1 MIVQRQTNVS
11 AHDVFARAA
20 EALFCYRGVTA
31 KAIQFVLH
39 EQLLCRP
46 LWRRFARQFHEPD
59 ADFDGGWRGE
69 YWGKMMMGA
78 CYLCE
83 AGVSDELY
91 GVLEETVRD
100 ILAAQRPDGAISSYA
115 EDHELSGWDMWC
127 RKYVMIG
134 LEYFLPLCRDQAL
147 ARAIT
152 ESLCRQMDAI
162 LAKTGPGK
170 RDLCAASGL
179 YRGLNASSI
188 LEPVVLLYRLTG
200 QSKYLDFAEYIV
212 GRGGTSVFD
221 IFGAALEDR
230 LLPYQ
235 YPITKAYEMI
245 SCFEGLLELYR
256 ATGDENCKRAALR
269 FADRLLETDV
279 TVIGSCGCTHE
290 FLDHSANRQA
300 SEDAGP
306 LMQETCVTVSLMKLM
321 AQAAQLTGDAVYS
334 DAFERALYNAYLGA
348 LNTRRVRQPSLRERD
363 AQLVLEPLPFD
374 SYSPLTRGRR
384 GREVGGFQILS
395 DHHFYGCCAS
405 IGPAGCGLVPRMQLF
420 AREGGLVLNL
430 YAAAR
435 IQTAAPSGAALT
447 LEVDTDYPASGEV
460 AVTLQMEQPERF
472 TLWLRVPAWSANTRA
487 DVNGEVISAQTGYL
501 PLTRLWR
508 SGDCVHL
515 SLDMRVRR
523 LAPTVYEQD
532 ILHTRMVWELDYMVP
547 VCDRPGPQLACHAAF
562 LRGPLALAAQQ
573 RTGWIPER
581 PLALRRLPDGNPS
594 LRELPAAP
602 DRLAA
607 VALALEDGG
616 EVILTDYAGAGKFW
630 EEDDQIAVWLS
641 VETPAAQGEEVEII
655 C

>member
-1 MIVQRQTNVS
+1 MIVQRQTNAS
-11 AHDVFARAA
+11 GQDAFARPAGA
-20 EALFCYRGVTA
+20 RFCYRGVTA
-31 KAIQFVLH
+31 KAMEFVLR

-46 LWRRFARQFHEPD
+46 LWRRSGRQFHEP
-59 ADFDGGWRGE
+59 APDFDGGWRGE

-78 CYLCE
+78 CFLCE

-100 ILAAQRPDGAISSYA
+100 ILAAQRPGGAITTYA
-115 EDHELSGWDMWC
+115 EHHELSGWDVWC

-134 LEYFLPLCRDQAL
+134 LEYFLPLCRDRAL
-147 ARAIT
+147 AREIT
-152 ESLCRQMDAI
+152 ESLCRQLDAI
-162 LAKTGPGK
+162 LAKIGPGK

-221 IFGAALEDR
+221 IFEAALEDR

-300 SEDAGP
+300 SEEAGP

-321 AQAAQLTGDAVYS
+321 AQAAQLTGDAAYS
-334 DAFERALYNAYLGA
+334 DAFERAFYNAYLGA
-348 LNTRRVRQPSLRERD
+348 LNTRRVQQPSLRERD
-363 AQLVLEPLPFD
+363 ARLVLEPLPFD

-395 DHHFYGCCAS
+395 DHHFYGCCAC
-405 IGPAGCGLVPRMQLF
+405 IGSAGCGLVPRMQLF

-435 IQTAAPSGAALT
+435 IETSTPSGAALT
-447 LEVDTDYPASGEV
+447 LDVDTDYPASGEV
-460 AVTLQMEQPERF
+460 AVTLRTERPERF
-472 TLWLRVPAWSANTRA
+472 TLWLRVPAWSASTCA
-487 DVNGEVISAQTGYL
+487 DVNGERVCAQAGYL

-508 SGDCVHL
+508 GGDCVRL
-515 SLDMRVRR
+515 SLDMRVRC
-523 LAPTVYEQD
+523 LAPAVYEQD
-532 ILHTRMVWELDYMVP
+532 ILHTHMVWELDYMVP
-547 VCDRPGPQLACHAAF
+547 VCDRPGPQLARHAAF

-573 RTGWIPER
+573 RTGWIPKR
-581 PLALRRLPDGNPS
+581 PLALRQMPDGGPPV
-594 LRELPAAP
+594 RELPAAP
-602 DRLAA
+602 GRLAG
-607 VALALEDGG
+607 VALAPPGGG
-616 EVILTDYAGAGKFW
+616 EVVLTDYAGAGKFW
-630 EEDDQIAVWLS
+630 EEDDQIAVWLP
-641 VETPAAQGEEVEII
+641 VEAPVAQGKEVESI